1 MKAAVLEEQGKGVVV
16 RDDLEIRDPAAGE
29 VRVRVCHCGLCHSD
43 LSVIDGAFPAALP
56 VVLGHEAAGIVEEV
70 GAGVDGLAVGD
81 HVVLTPCPPC
91 GVCYFCVRGDASLCV
106 DTVGLTSNTFPDGS
120 TGLSRAGEI
129 VYRGLN
135 VAAFAEN
142 FVGPASAAVKIPADV
157 PLDVACVLGCAVQTG
172 VGAVLNTAGVE
183 EGATVLVLGLGGIG
197 LSVVQG
203 ARLAGAS
210 RIVVSD
216 PLAERRERARSL
228 GATDFIDPAAEDL
241 PGRSM
246 EITGVG
252 FDYVF
257 EAAGRASLIDSGL
270 VCLRNGGTLVCVGA
284 PPLDETYTMLP
295 AAFVITG
302 KKILATVLG
311 GANSLRDI
319 PRYIA
324 LWRSGRLDLE
334 ALITSRRPLA
344 EINAGLDDLRSGRGI
359 RSVIDIAP

>member
-1 MKAAVLEEQGKGVVV
+1 MRAAVLEEQGRGVVV
-16 RDDLEIRDPAAGE
+16 RDDVEIRDPGAGE

-43 LSVIDGAFPAALP
+43 LSVIDGAFPATLP

-70 GAGVDGLAVGD
+70 GAGVDGLGVGD

-142 FVGPASAAVKIPADV
+142 FVGPASAAIKIPTDV

-172 VGAVLNTAGVE
+172 VGAVLNTAAVE

-203 ARLAGAS
+203 ARLAGAA

-216 PLAERRERARSL
+216 PLAERRERARAL
-228 GATDFIDPAAEDL
+228 GATDFIDPTSEDL
-241 PGRSM
+241 LGRSM

-257 EAAGRASLIDSGL
+257 EAAGRASLIESGL
-270 VCLRNGGTLVCVGA
+270 ACLRNGGTLVCVGA
-284 PPLDETYTMLP
+284 PALEETYTMLP

-344 EINAGLDDLRSGRGI
+344 EINSGLDDLRSGRGI